1 MKGNVQI
8 LINTAATGTLDLTER
23 AESYRFGT
31 LQPGGLWQAQVATL
45 APERDLWTLFDANP
59 PGTLEFW
66 VQGEVV
72 WSGALSA
79 LTLEANKLS
88 ISAEGPALRLKDDEI
103 WRAFADSEYARWKP
117 EDSDKFDRDNNNRLY
132 AAMKSGVLYA
142 ATDEAVI
149 AWPDAPALVDLVV
162 RLTAH
167 VEVTIGSGQCEVG
180 FRSGVTPIW
189 SATVKAGSVYANPA
203 DYTIDISDPTKPS
216 LIATIG
222 GAITDGEALLV
233 TYLHDRQGGETFQAN
248 LDIGVELKLTPA
260 PGTVEV
266 WNEFSSVQYHTPGD
280 YTMDEPLN
288 KLTILGGGVIADGQP
303 LAVKYSI
310 RESATDEKVN
320 ANLGVW
326 AKLAYV
332 PIVGSETV
340 RADDAP
346 AISYDVDETLS
357 GTGLDFYLKSL
368 TPYGACSASATQ
380 VCVRT
385 IDPSTNDAILSTVLA
400 ASGIALADVRASGL
414 TVEQAVYEG
423 RPGTDVM
430 KDMAFLGD
438 GNESW
443 VCAIYPAG
451 AEFRPWPALPDWLIE
466 RSDLAAWS
474 IQRDRANV
482 INAVRAVL
490 PDGWL
495 GAWVEDAASIAR
507 YGRREKTLSVP
518 QTSQAEATA
527 WARIYLAERAS
538 VLSSLRLE
546 ANALIRKPDN
556 SLWPVVMIR
565 AGDVIALRDVI
576 PLQDLLIRVA
586 ETQYTG
592 ATMQITPLGASSRL
606 EVILARRNAQ
616 QVRGVI
622 G

>member
-1 MKGNVQI
+1 
-8 LINTAATGTLDLTER
+8 
-23 AESYRFGT
+23 
-31 LQPGGLWQAQVATL
+31 
-45 APERDLWTLFDANP
+45 
-59 PGTLEFW
+59 
-66 VQGEVV
+66 
-72 WSGALSA
+72 
-79 LTLEANKLS
+79 
-88 ISAEGPALRLKDDEI
+88 
-103 WRAFADSEYARWKP
+103 
-117 EDSDKFDRDNNNRLY
+117 
-132 AAMKSGVLYA
+132 
-142 ATDEAVI
+142 
-149 AWPDAPALVDLVV
+149 
-162 RLTAH
+162 
-167 VEVTIGSGQCEVG
+167 
-180 FRSGVTPIW
+180 
-189 SATVKAGSVYANPA
+189 
-203 DYTIDISDPTKPS
+203 
-216 LIATIG
+216 
-222 GAITDGEALLV
+222 
-233 TYLHDRQGGETFQAN
+233 
-248 LDIGVELKLTPA
+248 
-260 PGTVEV
+260 
-266 WNEFSSVQYHTPGD
+266 
-280 YTMDEPLN
+280 
-288 KLTILGGGVIADGQP
+288 
-303 LAVKYSI
+303 
-310 RESATDEKVN
+310 
-320 ANLGVW
+320 
-326 AKLAYV
+326 LAYV

-340 RADDAP
+340 RPDDAP

-357 GTGLDFYLKSL
+357 GAGLDFYLKSL

-423 RPGTDVM
+423 RPGTDLV

-451 AEFRPWPALPDWLIE
+451 AEFRPWSALPDWLIE

-592 ATMQITPLGASSRL
+592 LTMQITPMGASSRL
-606 EVILARRNAQ
+606 EVILARRNVQ
-616 QVRGVI
+616 
-622 G
+622 